1 MNIVVL
7 IPIHNGVD
15 STISGLDSLYK
26 SIAYSRSNI
35 KIRVLIIDDG
45 STDESCKMIKK
56 YFQDVEIIQGDG
68 TLWWT
73 GAIEEGSR
81 YAFYR
86 MKASHILLWNND
98 IQPHQLYM
106 QNLIK
111 IIHSLSDQYRI
122 ICSTIM
128 YKENP
133 QVVYSMGGRID
144 KKTGAFSILNKNMSI
159 DSVDESIYNVDY
171 FGGMGTCISK
181 EIYET
186 VGQFDRINF
195 PHYKGDYD
203 YAMRAGKLG
212 IKMNAHRILQIWND
226 KKSSGITPSTLI
238 GMLKM
243 YFNEKSPFYI
253 KRNLLFYK
261 KHEFP
266 PSAYIN
272 LIIRFMNNIIG
283 HSIRILL
290 GPTIYKYNQKY
301 KLKQIVEP

>member
-1 MNIVVL
+1 MI
-7 IPIHNGVD
+7 IPAKKMISLLPLVRKINKKV
-15 STISGLDSLYK
+15 TISKGWANYYFYFLGREALLDSLIRLGVK
-26 SIAYSRSNI
+26 PGESIVIPAY
-35 KIRVLIIDDG
+35 
-45 STDESCKMIKK
+45 
-56 YFQDVEIIQGDG
+56 
-68 TLWWT
+68 
-73 GAIEEGSR
+73 
-81 YAFYR
+81 
-86 MKASHILLWNND
+86 
-98 IQPHQLYM
+98 
-106 QNLIK
+106 
-111 IIHSLSDQYRI
+111 
-122 ICSTIM
+122 ICNSTIDPL
-128 YKENP
+128 KEFGFNICF
-133 QVVYSMGGRID
+133 ID
-144 KKTGAFSILNKNMSI
+144 VNKNMSI